1 MNIYMYIIY
10 TVAIEV
16 TTDARPLSL
25 DCNRNAL
32 HVRRGTPDGLSTS
45 DVEHRMG
52 SPRQMWMARGALHVG
67 HSDIQTFRHSD
78 I

>member
-1 MNIYMYIIY
+1 MYIIY

-25 DCNRNAL
+25 ATADCNRNAL
-32 HVRRGTPDGLSTS
+32 HVRHGTPDGLSTS

-67 HSDIQTFRHSD
+67 HSDI
-78 I
+78 